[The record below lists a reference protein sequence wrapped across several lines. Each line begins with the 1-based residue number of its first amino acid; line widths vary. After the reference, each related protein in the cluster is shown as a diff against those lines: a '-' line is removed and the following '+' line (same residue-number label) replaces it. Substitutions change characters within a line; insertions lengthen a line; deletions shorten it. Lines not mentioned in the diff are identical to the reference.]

1 MKEKMQK
8 TKLTKMF
15 FIFSIVL
22 AVLVPVIFAFFSI
35 SVKNKSAKADIGNFV
50 GRTIPSGATE
60 VGTAAELIAALQDA
74 EANDNTKNIV
84 LTADIELD
92 ESQTFTGI
100 FTSVSTTKGFK
111 GTIYGQGHTLTLN
124 GPNVGNGAGET
135 TASNACGFT
144 AKPGNTAWGG
154 VVGNLG
160 YGGAIYDLN
169 LKFSGRVAYGPTDG
183 AQDVY
188 LGVIV
193 GQMSP
198 GSSIENCSVTL
209 NANSELYAF
218 CWESSTR
225 DAFPSAGGIA
235 GRMYAGATIQN
246 CLVENNGVIKGAQG
260 ITDINNGTSYGTTQ
274 EGAAGNI
281 VGYIIN
287 NGATTINN
295 IITSGAGKVF
305 GRSATNIGMTY
316 TGTGTSTAITVQ
328 NFYSTFSG
336 TYEYGT
342 YGASSN
348 PGVSYG
354 LFRFYTSEDSSIT
367 NFYRSSNMN
376 TANNST
382 YAATVSNLVTTDGYS
397 LDFNPTT
404 TDLANSLVVKA
415 NSASADLA
423 LPTLTDR
430 DGHSYSGYLD
440 EAGMAVFEN
449 LPTAASHYSNS
460 GTFDV
465 EISLTPITQAR
476 ALNRF
481 DAGYVSTQTNQGV
494 AISSE
499 SQLREVVSGNQTG
512 YLTKDILLT
521 SFSTATFSG
530 TIDGNGHTIY
540 IMGDSSNASGSA
552 GSIAGILSG
561 TIKNLRVVLY
571 GTHTLTATGT
581 YRAGLVCGQIRNGT
595 IENVYVLLNSGAS
608 FNVRT
613 GTGGTVSAG
622 AVTGFVGE
630 ANATLTDV
638 TVENNGTIDAQ
649 GGYVFISMFVGAN
662 QGNQTINATNL
673 IMKGNGTLSG
683 DGANSDPGEQSF
695 YGGFVIL
702 QAYKSGS
709 SYPRA
714 TINITGFVNNFT
726 GSITNSGTSGTD
738 KPTMYG
744 IISINDAHDFWAHGE
759 NDQVQVTGYAEIG
772 QVTEEFQMQ
781 DGYLNNTFVELL
793 PHTISEQVL
802 GTSVS
807 VTPYFEAGD
816 LLLVAGDGTANY
828 WQSGVG
834 AAIGADNGVQ
844 TTFADSI
851 TTSQN
856 VDNYKTLSLPNHFA
870 QAAGTIRVEPYYKV
884 SDPSLTGQYIYTAA
898 EQSASISMTMGDSA
912 LSNSDY
918 MVEYDPDEGT
928 GAALGESLLP
938 LNAGTYT
945 LTITLT
951 RPNLY
956 FSDMSKTKSLQMV
969 MSQAEATIN
978 VELTENAQI
987 TYGDSYKNVQ
997 NLISVSHEGF
1007 LQGVAFEVTPLVGSE
1022 SYTTASPANGVV
1034 SFDVAATADDGNSNY
1049 NITINNNSSLTIQ
1062 KAIVALTQT
1071 TFTRPFGEISQTNL
1085 SQIFGDIISGEKN
1098 RETASYVL
1106 EVSSAAYSDDG
1117 YLKVN
1122 ETGYVASITLPSDG
1136 NYAFADAQSLTI
1148 VVTSTLQSQT
1158 QISFKYGALNVTNHQ
1173 QLLLESIRE
1182 ALTLDETQQITL
1194 SEQTFDYSTS
1204 KSLKAGSYSILATVD
1219 DSGEYTTVN
1228 FKVTKVQIQISISQ
1242 QLSKTYDAEAVT
1254 LPSLSSSQI
1263 LPKDQVML
1271 ALQSQDVILNAGI
1284 YDLTL
1289 STTGADLANYEITLA
1304 EAYQYQVSKA
1314 TLTLVTQTLSF
1325 EYGALTS
1332 ENWQQQMQDLIELN
1346 GVADE
1351 VISNFVLSSDQ
1362 ISTQSGN
1369 LNAGDYQIS
1378 ITASNLTNY
1387 EDFAG
1392 SFAVNIQKATVTIDA
1407 LSPITYGELRT
1418 EGFSTY
1424 IASLNLVK
1432 TTGGSSVAYTAE
1444 CEAITS
1450 SAFDYVQ
1457 ANEEGYL
1464 ITILFDENYTCEDNT
1479 LNLIVNKRSV
1489 TVTVSAQDF
1498 VITYGDD
1505 AAIVNQKLSASV
1517 SAGDF
1522 LTQESLVVTA
1532 VVDAQPYTS
1541 ESPAGS
1547 TVTASLEVVLE
1558 NDALSNYDLT
1568 IKNSISATIQKR
1580 QIELSRTHMTAT
1592 YGDHNLTQENLD
1604 DYIQSLDLATQSY
1617 SAICRGL
1624 QFSESGN
1631 LNASE
1636 LAYEFVI
1643 ALENANYQLTSNVFS
1658 LTVQKAE
1665 LTLACDTTQTLSFE
1679 YGALTSENWQQ
1690 QMQDLIELNGVADEV
1705 ISNFV
1710 LSSDQISTQSGNL
1723 NAGDYQISIT
1733 ASNLTNYEDFAGSF
1747 AVNIQKATVTIDALS
1762 PITYG
1767 ELRTEGFSTYIAS
1780 LNLVK
1785 TTGGSSVAYTAECE
1799 AITSSAFDYV
1809 QANEEGYLITILFD
1823 ENYTCEDNTL
1833 NLIVNKRSVTVTVSA
1848 QDFVITYGDDAAIV
1862 NQKLSASVS
1871 AGDFLTQES
1880 LVVTAVVDAQPY
1892 TSESPA
1898 GSTVTASLEVVLEND
1913 ALSNYDLT
1921 IKNSISATIQK
1932 RQIELSRT
1940 HMTATY
1946 GDHNL
1951 TQENLDDYIQ
1961 SLDLATQSYSAIC
1974 RGLQFSESGNLNA
1987 SELAY
1992 EFVIALENANYQ
2004 LTSNVFSLTVQ
2015 KAELT
2020 LACDTTQTY
2029 VYGSEGATKQMIEQF
2044 IQQSISGVVSGDA
2057 ATVVINSESLSDGY
2071 MPADAYAVSFSVS
2084 NQQNYQD
2091 FSSTI
2096 TFNITKRPIE
2106 VTLVSNSQQFTGDE
2120 ILPEIIQPTL
2130 VGDDQVELSLS
2141 SETIMGV
2148 GVYTLSLV
2156 VSGVD
2161 ADNYDFTLQ
2170 NDQFEVTRAELVFN
2184 DELQD
2189 VTILPDGDVMVA
2201 ELSIMPSDQGFAN
2214 AEQIVQT
2221 LQNLNILQNAAGE
2234 AISFSVTAQAVHFT
2248 AGGRLSAGTAVYR
2261 AEVVD
2266 SANYNISTFE
2276 IRLTVEKIEISI
2288 FFENNFVYSGNKI
2301 QLSPQVSGQV
2311 FEGDDVSFNLIT
2323 DELLNAG
2330 VYSVVLSVEGSDQN
2344 SYNFVLASDSI
2355 TIAPAPVTIALSQ
2368 QNVTLENFVA
2378 FGTDAGEFDP
2388 LSIVSSISSD
2398 NQSLDTNSGDVTY
2411 EIVGLGEEIEYNKTY
2426 EVRITAQG
2434 NYSGQAS
2441 YNLTILPPDAQQPE
2455 LDEIDMMIID
2465 IVIALGALIAIGI
2478 GIRIISIYKKDKT
2491 FTAKKR

>member
-22 AVLVPVIFAFFSI
+22 AVLVPVIFAFLPI
-35 SVKNKSAKADIGNFV
+35 SVKNQSAKADIGNFV

-84 LTADIELD
+84 LTADIKLA
-92 ESQTFTGI
+92 ESQTFTDI
-100 FTSVSTTKGFK
+100 FTSVSTTEGFK

-154 VVGNLG
+154 VVGILG
-160 YGGAIYDLN
+160 DGGAIYDLN
-169 LKFSGRVAYGPTDG
+169 LNFSGRVAYGPTDG

-218 CWESSTR
+218 CWESSDR

-246 CLVENNGVIKGAQG
+246 CSVENNGVIKGAQG
-260 ITDINNGTSYGTTQ
+260 ITDKNNGTSYGTTQ

-354 LFRFYTSEDSSIT
+354 LFRFYTSEGSSIT

-423 LPTLTDR
+423 LLTLTDR
-430 DGHSYSGYLD
+430 DGHSYSGYID

-638 TVENNGTIDAQ
+638 TVENNGTIDVQ
-649 GGYVFISMFVGAN
+649 GGYVFVSMFIGAN

-683 DGANSDPGEQSF
+683 DGANSDAGEQSF

-726 GSITNSGTSGTD
+726 GSITNSSTSGTD

-781 DGYLNNTFVELL
+781 GGYPNNTFVELL

-807 VTPYFEAGD
+807 VTPYFEAEN

-844 TTFADSI
+844 TTFADST
-851 TTSQN
+851 TTSQI
-856 VDNYKTLSLPNHFA
+856 VDNYKTLSLPNNFA
-870 QAAGTIRVEPYYKV
+870 QAAGTIQVEPYYIV
-884 SDPSLTGQYIYTAA
+884 SDPSLTGQYVYTAA
-898 EQSASISMTMGDSA
+898 EQSASISMTTDDSA
-912 LSNSDY
+912 FSNSDY
-918 MVEYDPDEGT
+918 KVKYDPVDGT

-969 MSQAEATIN
+969 VSQVKATIN

-987 TYGDSYKNVQ
+987 TYGDSYKKVQ
-997 NLISVSHEGF
+997 NLVSVSHEGF
-1007 LQGVAFEVTPLVGSE
+1007 LQGVSFEVTPLVGSE
-1022 SYTTASPANGVV
+1022 SYTTTSPANGVV
-1034 SFDVAATADDGNSNY
+1034 SFDVAATAVDGNSNY
-1049 NITINNNSSLTIQ
+1049 NITINNNSSLIIQ

-1071 TFTRPFGEISQTNL
+1071 AFTRPFGEISQTNL

-1106 EVSSAAYSDDG
+1106 EVSSAAYSNDG

-1148 VVTSTLQSQT
+1148 VVTSALQSQT
-1158 QISFKYGALNVTNHQ
+1158 QISDFEYGALNVTNHQ
-1173 QLLLESIRE
+1173 QLLLESIRK
-1182 ALTLDETQQITL
+1182 ALTLDEMQQITL

-1242 QLSKTYDAEAVT
+1242 QLSKTYNAEAVT

-1263 LPKDQVML
+1263 LPNDQVML

-1304 EAYQYQVSKA
+1304 EAYQYQVFKA

-1378 ITASNLTNY
+1378 ITASKLTNY
-1387 EDFAG
+1387 KDFAG
-1392 SFAVNIQKATVTIDA
+1392 SFAVNIQKVTVTIDA

-1418 EGFSTY
+1418 EDFSTY
-1424 IASLNLVK
+1424 IASLNLVQ

-1457 ANEEGYL
+1457 ANEKGYL

-1532 VVDAQPYTS
+1532 VVDTQPYTS
-1541 ESPAGS
+1541 ESQAGS

-1568 IKNSISATIQKR
+1568 IENSISATIQKR
-1580 QIELSRTHMTAT
+1580 QIELSRTQMTAT

-1617 SAICRGL
+1617 SAICSGL

-1636 LAYEFVI
+1636 LAY
-1643 ALENANYQLTSNVFS
+1643 
-1658 LTVQKAE
+1658 K
-1665 LTLACDTTQTLSFE
+1665 
-1679 YGALTSENWQQ
+1679 
-1690 QMQDLIELNGVADEV
+1690 
-1705 ISNFV
+1705 
-1710 LSSDQISTQSGNL
+1710 
-1723 NAGDYQISIT
+1723 
-1733 ASNLTNYEDFAGSF
+1733 
-1747 AVNIQKATVTIDALS
+1747 
-1762 PITYG
+1762 
-1767 ELRTEGFSTYIAS
+1767 
-1780 LNLVK
+1780 
-1785 TTGGSSVAYTAECE
+1785 
-1799 AITSSAFDYV
+1799 
-1809 QANEEGYLITILFD
+1809 
-1823 ENYTCEDNTL
+1823 
-1833 NLIVNKRSVTVTVSA
+1833 
-1848 QDFVITYGDDAAIV
+1848 
-1862 NQKLSASVS
+1862 
-1871 AGDFLTQES
+1871 
-1880 LVVTAVVDAQPY
+1880 
-1892 TSESPA
+1892 
-1898 GSTVTASLEVVLEND
+1898 
-1913 ALSNYDLT
+1913 
-1921 IKNSISATIQK
+1921 
-1932 RQIELSRT
+1932 
-1940 HMTATY
+1940 
-1946 GDHNL
+1946 
-1951 TQENLDDYIQ
+1951 
-1961 SLDLATQSYSAIC
+1961 
-1974 RGLQFSESGNLNA
+1974 
-1987 SELAY
+1987 
-1992 EFVIALENANYQ
+1992 FVIALENANYQ

-2057 ATVVINSESLSDGY
+2057 VTVVINSESLSDGY
-2071 MPADAYAVSFSVS
+2071 LPVDVYAVSFSVS

-2344 SYNFVLASDSI
+2344 SYNFVLTSDSI